1 MYGERQA
8 DGSMK
13 WREGLNLRAKQYS
26 EEELLEHYGELNNWD
41 ILAYQRLSAEFC
53 VRWILDAE
61 EWGVRMPYEEAC
73 IVDADVLNRQTHLT
87 DEDLYMA
94 REKLA
99 PLKPNPPFPTR
110 DDVLH

>member
-1 MYGERQA
+1 M
-8 DGSMK
+8 
-13 WREGLNLRAKQYS
+13 RAKQYS